1 MPRSQLRFM
10 MTIPL
15 REGYQCKAKAVGKS
29 VQWNLFKESIGAI
42 GYVHTLS
49 EQEEAQSATAPWP
62 PEMSVMV
69 GIMLYLRWG
78 YVRRMQGYV
87 GLTYVGQLFDI
98 CWGKQARSYGM
109 MASKEVRGTTQA
121 CLWTLALNAC
131 DGQCMLLCSF
141 KPP

>member
-29 VQWNLFKESIGAI
+29 AQWNLFKESIGAI

-49 EQEEAQSATAPWP
+49 EQEEAQAATATWL
-62 PEMSVMV
+62 PEMSGMV

-78 YVRRMQGYV
+78 YVGRMQGYV
-87 GLTYVGQLFDI
+87 GRLFDI

-109 MASKEVRGTTQA
+109 MASQEVRGTTQA
-121 CLWTLALNAC
+121 SLWT
-131 DGQCMLLCSF
+131 
-141 KPP
+141 